1 MAIGPFQLGPPKHPP
16 VPSSPPDAHGAPF
29 MLELEE
35 VYNNRLIASERLNQI
50 SMVLPARRPLRLIQ
64 TQVPRRLELDV
75 ELASNTYAGFWQPC
89 TVQYV
94 ASFRVFHFVRFY
106 CLHTLWP
113 PARPRKSEDSLM
125 RFLRMHLPGRI
136 HRPQVGYKFGSKKTD
151 LLYFWMSLDV
161 SDSLSLPWTEMN
173 SPKLVNLAFVQAR
186 TASPSPWLYMSM
198 WDIR

>member
-1 MAIGPFQLGPPKHPP
+1 
-16 VPSSPPDAHGAPF
+16 
-29 MLELEE
+29 MLEREE
-35 VYNNRLIASERLNQI
+35 VYNNRLIASERLNQL
-50 SMVLPARRPLRLIQ
+50 SMVLPMRRPLRLIQ

-75 ELASNTYAGFWQPC
+75 EHICWFLATMYRAVCRLFQSLSFCAFLLFAHVVAAGQA
-89 TVQYV
+89 Q
-94 ASFRVFHFVRFY
+94 
-106 CLHTLWP
+106 
-113 PARPRKSEDSLM
+113 KSEDSLM

-173 SPKLVNLAFVQAR
+173 SPKLVNLTFVQAR